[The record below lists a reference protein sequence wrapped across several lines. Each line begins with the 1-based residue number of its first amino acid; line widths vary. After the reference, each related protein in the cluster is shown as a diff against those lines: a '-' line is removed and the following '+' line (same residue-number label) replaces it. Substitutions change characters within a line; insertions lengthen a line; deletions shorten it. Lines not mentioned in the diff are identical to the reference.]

1 MMKHML
7 LAGVAATALFAGFA
21 AAPTIFANAADAR
34 QIVIEAPKGA
44 PLSFADLIDKV
55 SPAVVSITATG
66 KGGSA
71 DEEGQPEEL
80 PPGAE
85 EFFRR
90 FGIDPNQRQRPRE
103 QTALGSGFFV
113 SADGIV
119 VTNNHV
125 IDGADEITVR
135 NKDGDEFKADLVGTD
150 VGTDIAVLR
159 VRDKKRSF
167 PFVAFDRKSDLRVG
181 DWVVA
186 VGNPFGL
193 EGTATAGIVSAR
205 GRRNTDTNY
214 VDFLQIDAPI
224 NRGNSGGPTFDI
236 YGSVVGVNSAILSPS
251 GGNVGIGFAIPSDT
265 AAEIVD
271 QLLKSG
277 KVTRGWLGVQV
288 QGLDED
294 LAGSFGLG
302 KDEGALVGQVVKDGP
317 AERAGLKK
325 GDVILR
331 VNGNPIKDSRD
342 LTRTIGAAAVGSNA
356 KIEYLRDGARK
367 NLLVKLDERDENVAR
382 GIPAVG
388 DSGPTIGADGVK
400 QAALKAKVRPLSN
413 ADRSRLNKGAGDLGL
428 IITDLDEDSPLGR
441 KGVRENDLILRAGDR
456 PTATP
461 GDLDAAVAKALAA
474 NRPLLLEIERNGQS
488 LFVGVDLKPKE

>member
-1 MMKHML
+1 ML

-21 AAPTIFANAADAR
+21 AAPAIFANPADAR
-34 QIVIEAPKGA
+34 QIVVEAPKGA

-66 KGGSA
+66 KSGGA
-71 DEEGQPEEL
+71 GENGQLEEL

-90 FGIDPNQRQRPRE
+90 FGIDPNQRQQPQE

-113 SADGIV
+113 SADGVV

-125 IDGADEITVR
+125 IEGADEITVR

-150 VGTDIAVLR
+150 AGTDIAVLR
-159 VRDKKRSF
+159 LREKGKSF
-167 PFVAFDRKSDLRVG
+167 PFVAFDRESNLRVG

-236 YGSVVGVNSAILSPS
+236 YGKVVGVNSAILSPS

-265 AAEIVD
+265 AAQIVD
-271 QLLKSG
+271 QLLRSG

-294 LAGSFGLG
+294 LAGSFGLT

-331 VNGNPIKDSRD
+331 VNGTPIKDSRD

-356 KIEYLRDGARK
+356 KIEFLRDGARK
-367 NLLVKLDERDENVAR
+367 NLTVKLDERDENVAR
-382 GIPAVG
+382 GIPAVAP
-388 DSGPTIGADGVK
+388 GPAIGADGVK
-400 QAALKAKVRPLSN
+400 QATLKAKVRPLTN
-413 ADRSRLNKGAGDLGL
+413 GDRTRLNKGVGDLGL
-428 IITDLDEDSPLGR
+428 IITDLDQDSALAR

-456 PTATP
+456 ATATAA
-461 GDLDAAVAKALAA
+461 DLDAAVAKALAA

>member
-7 LAGVAATALFAGFA
+7 LAGAAATALFAGFA
-21 AAPTIFANAADAR
+21 AAPAIFASAADAR
-34 QIVIEAPKGA
+34 QIVVEAPKGA
-44 PLSFADLIDKV
+44 PLSFADLIEKV

-66 KGGSA
+66 KSGGA
-71 DEEGQPEEL
+71 GDGEGEEL
-80 PPGAE
+80 PPGVE

-90 FGIDPNQRQRPRE
+90 FGIDPSERQQRPRE
-103 QTALGSGFFV
+103 QTALGSGFFI
-113 SADGIV
+113 SADGVI

-125 IDGADEITVR
+125 VEGADEITIK
-135 NKDGDEFKADLVGTD
+135 NKDGDEFKADLIGAD

-159 VRDKKRSF
+159 IRDKGKAF
-167 PFVAFDRKSDLRVG
+167 PFVAFDTKPNLRVG

-193 EGTATAGIVSAR
+193 DGTATAGIVSAR

-224 NRGNSGGPTFDI
+224 NRGNSGGPTFNV

-265 AAEIVD
+265 AAQIVE

-294 LAGSFGLG
+294 LAGSFGLA

-367 NLLVKLDERDENVAR
+367 NLSVKLDERDENVAR
-382 GIPAVG
+382 GTPA
-388 DSGPTIGADGVK
+388 STPGPAAGADGVK
-400 QAALKAKVRPLSN
+400 QAVLQAKVRALSN
-413 ADRSRLNKGAGDLGL
+413 ADRTRLNKGATDTGL
-428 IITDLDEDSPLGR
+428 IITDLEVESPLVR
-441 KGVRENDLILRAGDR
+441 KGVRPNDLILRAGDR
-456 PTATP
+456 ETATP
-461 GDLDAAVAKALAA
+461 ADLDAAVASAVAA
-474 NRPLLLEIERNGQS
+474 KRPLLLEIERNGQS

>member
-1 MMKHML
+1 MIKNML
-7 LAGVAATALFAGFA
+7 LAGAAATALFAGFA
-21 AAPTIFANAADAR
+21 AAPLVFSNRADAR
-34 QIVIEAPKGA
+34 QIVVEAPKGA

-66 KGGSA
+66 KGGA
-71 DEEGQPEEL
+71 DEDGQPAEL

-103 QTALGSGFFV
+103 QTALGSGFFI
-113 SADGIV
+113 SADGVV

-125 IDGADEITVR
+125 VEGADEITIR
-135 NKDGDEFKADLVGTD
+135 NKDGDEFKADLIGAD
-150 VGTDIAVLR
+150 KGTDIAVLR
-159 VRDKKRSF
+159 VRDKGKSF
-167 PFVAFDRKSDLRVG
+167 PFVAFDRQANLRVG

-205 GRRNTDTNY
+205 GRRNTDTSY

-236 YGSVVGVNSAILSPS
+236 YGKVVGVNSAILSPS

-265 AAEIVD
+265 ASQIVD

-277 KVTRGWLGVQV
+277 KITRGWLGVQV

-331 VNGNPIKDSRD
+331 VNGNAIKDSRD
-342 LTRTIGAAAVGSNA
+342 LTRTIGAAAVGSMA
-356 KIEYLRDGARK
+356 KIEFLRDGARK
-367 NLLVKLDERDENVAR
+367 NLSVKLDERDENVAR
-382 GIPAVG
+382 GTVTP
-388 DSGPTIGADGVK
+388 DSGPALRSDGVK
-400 QAALKAKVRPLSN
+400 QAALKIKVRALSN
-413 ADRSRLNKGAGDLGL
+413 GDRTRLNKGAAETGL
-428 IITDLDEDSPLGR
+428 IITDVEEDSALAR
-441 KGVRENDLILRAGDR
+441 KGVQENDLILRAGDR
-456 PTATP
+456 ATASP
-461 GDLDAAVAKALAA
+461 ADLDAAVTKALAA